1 MTTTQRQG
9 EMMRPGVLGSEECLS
24 NWSVSSKFWL
34 VSDDENFH
42 LPNSES
48 DEPCLSK

>member
-1 MTTTQRQG
+1 MTMTHQQG
-9 EMMRPGVLGSEECLS
+9 EMMGPGVLGSEECLS
-24 NWSVSSKFWL
+24 NGSVSSKFWL